1 MPKKKKKSKKKKSKK
16 IKIAVLC
23 EESKIEESKK
33 SGAEV
38 VGSDDLIEKIK
49 GVSQNFH
56 IYTFGG
62 LNETNKWLSEN
73 NYA

>member
-1 MPKKKKKSKKKKSKK
+1 MPKKKKKTKKKKSKK
-16 IKIAVLC
+16 IKV
-23 EESKIEESKK
+23 K
-33 SGAEV
+33 
-38 VGSDDLIEKIK
+38 KIK
-49 GVSQNFH
+49 TVSQNFH